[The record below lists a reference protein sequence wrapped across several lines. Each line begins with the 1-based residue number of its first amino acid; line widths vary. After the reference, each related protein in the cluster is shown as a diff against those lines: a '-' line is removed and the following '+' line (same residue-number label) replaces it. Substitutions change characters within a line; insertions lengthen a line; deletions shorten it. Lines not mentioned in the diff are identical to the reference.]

1 MCRILL
7 DKQKKTNIS
16 KMEKNS
22 TKKWSVKF
30 YVKSQNAVFSALTY
44 ANTVKVGLFARIC
57 LRQ

>member
-1 MCRILL
+1 
-7 DKQKKTNIS
+7 
-16 KMEKNS
+16 MEKNS